1 VWLYVALRVGDATW
15 VAPASR
21 APWGPLEIVFPH
33 YGTSSPYATVVA
45 ALVVAGLLA
54 LLVNE
59 WRRRRA
65 LQGMAR
71 RAFRGA

>member
-1 VWLYVALRVGDATW
+1 
-15 VAPASR
+15 
-21 APWGPLEIVFPH
+21 VFPR
-33 YGTSSPYATVVA
+33 YGTSSPYATVVTG
-45 ALVVAGLLA
+45 LVVAGLLA
-54 LLVNE
+54 LAINE